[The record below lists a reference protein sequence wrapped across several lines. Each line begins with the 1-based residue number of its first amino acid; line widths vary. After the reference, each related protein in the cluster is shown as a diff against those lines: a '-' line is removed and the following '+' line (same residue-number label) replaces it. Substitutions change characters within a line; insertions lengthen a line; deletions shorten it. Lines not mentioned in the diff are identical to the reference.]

1 MFATPPWEWH
11 ADLAPL
17 VMVSDRSALRVE
29 LTEAP
34 HGRVQRG
41 EDPMRPIDSP
51 APAKKIGN
59 RPPCSVVN
67 VSRNRTPSPRRS
79 RRDNSSR
86 RRQYLRPTLR
96 RVAVWGEGWCTVFY
110 RLGRVQHEVLPEAG
124 ADELHALGEAV
135 VGADGHRARRQA
147 EQVDRND
154 HPHGQADLVEAPN
167 IVTH

>member
-1 MFATPPWEWH
+1 MEHLVARTRPQHLAQVGPTSSEQAGVDRTLGRKANSGAVTTERLGDRGDDEQSSNPGRFNVCHPALEWH

-17 VMVSDRSALRVE
+17 VMVSDRRALRVE

-79 RRDNSSR
+79 RRDNFSR
-86 RRQYLRPTLR
+86 RRPYLRPTLR
-96 RVAVWGEGWCTVFY
+96 RVAVWG
-110 RLGRVQHEVLPEAG
+110 
-124 ADELHALGEAV
+124 
-135 VGADGHRARRQA
+135 
-147 EQVDRND
+147 
-154 HPHGQADLVEAPN
+154 
-167 IVTH
+167 